1 MGLLSSHDDGN
12 CLKQVLCKNNQWKSK
27 GLSGARI
34 WMPVWRYIS
43 NLLSVALLTEIRLLL
58 LDLFVLEFSS
68 LGMSWTSSKLAQK
81 PMDSSVVFECL
92 KASTIGLGQGDC
104 HKIFNCDLDRI
115 HHSRSIER
123 QKRSIGDYTF
133 RWAI

>member
-27 GLSGARI
+27 DLSGTRI

-43 NLLSVALLTEIRLLL
+43 NVLSIAWLNKFKLLIS
-58 LDLFVLEFSS
+58 FWEFSS
-68 LGMSWTSSKLAQK
+68 LGMSWISSKLARK
-81 PMDSSVVFECL
+81 PMDSSVVFDCL
-92 KASTIGLGQGDC
+92 KASTVGLGQGDC
-104 HKIFNCDLDRI
+104 HKMFNCDLESI

-123 QKRSIGDYTF
+123 QKRSISEYQF